1 LLGKLFLQVIQIL
14 TKGGLDLAVPEH
26 EAKHSTGLSSALQR
40 NFLTHPVYLLSFV
53 SMGSMDANKKR
64 HCLVMSEFHGTNVHD

>member
-1 LLGKLFLQVIQIL
+1 MKATRVFARKALPPGHQIL

-26 EAKHSTGLSSALQR
+26 KAKDSTGLSSVLQR

-53 SMGSMDANKKR
+53 SMGSMDANKE
-64 HCLVMSEFHGTNVHD
+64 VIW